1 MEVKVK
7 SVKAKEASVSIGLDV
22 VSAEVLRLFMVKA
35 VDRVDMS
42 EIVLEIC
49 TDLNEEIGQDDIDAV
64 IAGVIS
70 GLAGE
75 VA

>member
-1 MEVKVK
+1 MIKVK
-7 SVKAKEASVSIGLDV
+7 ATPAKEASVSIGM
-22 VSAEVLRLFMVKA
+22 SPMAAEVLRLFMVKA
-35 VDRVDMS
+35 MDKTDMS

-70 GLAGE
+70 GLGGE